1 MSWLGSFVVSA
12 YRWCR
17 TALVRTKP
25 VCAAARRESVICV
38 GCGEEY
44 SVLDKV
50 LKAGDYDVAFLG
62 SIDGAYSEIVH
73 ARPDRVILCMRA
85 DDERSLLVLSMLNL
99 DPRTSGIPVT
109 TCVAGVA
116 GGRSDGLESEGLS
129 GLPLSS
135 PGLVIH

>member
-1 MSWLGSFVVSA
+1 MSWLGSFVVRA
-12 YRWCR
+12 YRWCW
-17 TALVRTKP
+17 TAAVPTEPVR
-25 VCAAARRESVICV
+25 AAARRETVICV
-38 GCGEEY
+38 GCAEEY
-44 SVLDKV
+44 SVLDRV
-50 LKAGDYDVAFLG
+50 LQAGDYDVAFLS
-62 SIDGAYSEIVH
+62 SIEGAYSEIVH

-116 GGRSDGLESEGLS
+116 GGRSDGIENEGLG
-129 GLPLSS
+129 GLALSS